1 MAKKKRKEYVYDEE
15 TGGVVERSTDAAD
28 SDEEGKKKGG
38 PEVLLNNMLLQSFT
52 ATWHPAEVDGD
63 TPFERMRLID
73 LRTYFQCYTTDDAR
87 CIDLLPFYL
96 AELSKLGYQM
106 HTDSMGT
113 PYLPVKR

>member
-1 MAKKKRKEYVYDEE
+1 MKKKELVYDEE
-15 TGGVVERSTDAAD
+15 TGSVVEKDSAGRS
-28 SDEEGKKKGG
+28 EEKEKSSG
-38 PEVLLNNMLLQSFT
+38 PVVKLNTALLQAFIDH
-52 ATWHPAEVDGD
+52 WVPAVDGQEAD
-63 TPFERMRLID
+63 VKMRLID